1 MSGADLWGLKVD
13 PLTVNPVWNGCG
25 PMPGQIILDKDS
37 YDMRSIGIV
46 TYFEFYFYLAS
57 PFSVHPQSKGCVSDY
72 TF

>member
-1 MSGADLWGLKVD
+1 MGVESRSPDRESSMERLWSYAWSDNLDTD
-13 PLTVNPVWNGCG
+13 P
-25 PMPGQIILDKDS
+25 D
-37 YDMRSIGIV
+37 DMRGIGIV